1 MKWGIS
7 MSDIARTIREREQ
20 AFEAQY
26 KLDEEQNFK
35 IRARRDR
42 LFGTWVAEKLGLQ
55 GEEAQ
60 NYAIEAAQL
69 DLEEAGDGNLIEKVI
84 SDLSLAG
91 RNVSSDEILTAL
103 TTALN
108 DAQKSFANEYPEA
121 LDQDHHL

>member
-1 MKWGIS
+1 

-55 GEEAQ
+55 GQEAQ

-69 DLEEAGDGNLIEKVI
+69 DLEEAGDGNLIEKVV